1 MTIYGKPANIE
12 EMIFRTKQHLGL
24 FLSFD
29 GFYKY

>member
-1 MTIYGKPANIE
+1 MTIYGRPANIE
-12 EMIFRTKQHLGL
+12 EMISRIKQHLGL